1 MEEVRNYKF
10 SMVVGN
16 VAVIDNVAVEMDCS
30 LTMATY
36 ILSYL

>member
-1 MEEVRNYKF
+1 
-10 SMVVGN
+10 MVVGN